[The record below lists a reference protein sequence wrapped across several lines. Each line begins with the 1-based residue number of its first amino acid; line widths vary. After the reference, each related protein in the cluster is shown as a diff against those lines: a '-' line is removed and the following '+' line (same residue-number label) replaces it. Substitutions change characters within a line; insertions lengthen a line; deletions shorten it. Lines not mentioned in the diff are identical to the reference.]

1 MEVHLLVQKIAII
14 GCGAMGSGIAY
25 VCAWKGYEV
34 RVTDLSEES
43 LEKGLNNIRQ
53 AIAVGIEKG
62 DLTIPEAEAIMNC
75 LEAVPD
81 LKVTVQNVDLVIEA
95 VFEDIN
101 IKKELFARLDEYTLP
116 SAILASN
123 TGTLSIS
130 EIASATKRPEKV
142 IGMHFFNP
150 VAARQLVEIVIG
162 EKTSEDT
169 IEIIKEVIDK
179 IDKKWVIAKDSPGF
193 IVNRIAAAF
202 IGEGLRLLEEG
213 IASKE
218 EIDTAVMFGL
228 NLPMGPIALADF
240 IGLDIAYYA
249 GNTLHEK
256 FGHCYKPSDTLKKL
270 VESKKLGMKTG
281 EGFYKY

>member
-1 MEVHLLVQKIAII
+1 MVQKIAVI
-14 GCGAMGSGIAY
+14 GSGAMGSGIAY

-34 RVTDLSEES
+34 KVTDLSEEC
-43 LEKGLNNIRQ
+43 LEKSLDKIRQ
-53 AIAVGIEKG
+53 EIATGIEKG
-62 DLTIPEAEAIMNC
+62 KLTIPEAEGMINS

-123 TGTLSIS
+123 TSTLSIS

-150 VAARQLVEIVIG
+150 VAARQLVEIVVG
-162 EKTSEDT
+162 EKTSEYT
-169 IEIIKEVIDK
+169 IQIIKEVTQQLE
-179 IDKKWVIAKDSPGF
+179 KKWVIAKDSPGF

-202 IGEGLRLLEEG
+202 IGEGIRLLEEG

-240 IGLDIAYYA
+240 IGLDIAYHA

-256 FGHCYKPSDTLKKL
+256 LGHCYKPSETLKKL
-270 VESKKLGMKTG
+270 VENKKLGMKTG